1 MIKNF
6 ISATKLVRS
15 VLRANDIPTYFI
27 WTNDYKKC
35 KTVKTYQFRWFDA
48 DKAEKEIAEVL
59 TAAGYK
65 NFTFKRKVNE
75 NTFAMGPVTAFI
87 VRLPKE

>member
-15 VLRANDIPTYFI
+15 VLRANDIPSYFI

-35 KTVKTYQFRWFDA
+35 KTVKTYNFRWFDA
-48 DKAEKEIAEVL
+48 DKAKNEITEVL

-65 NFTFKRKVNE
+65 DFSFKLVENNFCY
-75 NTFAMGPVTAFI
+75 ALGPTVSFI